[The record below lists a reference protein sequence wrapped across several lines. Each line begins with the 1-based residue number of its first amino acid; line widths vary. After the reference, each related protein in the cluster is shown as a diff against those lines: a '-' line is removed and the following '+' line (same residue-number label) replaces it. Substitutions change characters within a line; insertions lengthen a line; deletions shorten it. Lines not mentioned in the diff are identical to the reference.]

1 MYMIN
6 KAKYLSL
13 LVLLGAWGCTT
24 NQYVSKSGG
33 AYDDLYGGNPN
44 SGVIT
49 NNNNVD
55 QDVSRSGNPD
65 YNSTQDD
72 QLAGTSDYYDD
83 SYLSSR
89 SVGRALSSTDVGY
102 NAGFNDGYNLASRS
116 SSSFYNGFNGLGS
129 YWPGS
134 SMGLSFGF
142 GLGNMMRISPYL
154 GFGMGSMMSMGYSP
168 WGYNSMMG
176 YGSFGY
182 DPFGYN
188 SFGYSP
194 YSSMYGYGGY
204 DSFYGYG
211 GGYGYGYN
219 PYAYN
224 RPVIVVNNVYDRQ
237 GLNRS
242 YGPRSANTSRS
253 SDRYNSG
260 FVNNPR
266 SGNSGSDRG
275 SRRSANSVAG
285 TDSYSSPRSSS
296 RGGRGGESY
305 SGGRTSAEANNARSY
320 SRGSS
325 EGNNVYYARPR
336 TSSASTYT
344 PEGTS
349 SGNYSSPRAARSSSS
364 YTAPSRSESNYSS
377 PSRSSSSYSSPGRSS
392 ESYSAPARSTYS
404 APTYS
409 APAPSRSYS
418 APAPSS
424 GGGGGGASRSSSRGP
439 R

>member
-1 MYMIN
+1 MFMIN

-24 NQYVSKSGG
+24 NKNVSNSGG

-44 SGVIT
+44 SGLIT
-49 NNNNVD
+49 NNNNYD

-65 YNSTQDD
+65 YSSTQDD

-89 SVGRALSSTDVGY
+89 SVGRALSPTGVGY

-116 SSSFYNGFNGLGS
+116 VSPFYNGFNGLGS

-142 GLGNMMRISPYL
+142 GLGNMMRIRPYL

-194 YSSMYGYGGY
+194 YNSMYGFGGY

-237 GLNRS
+237 GLSRS
-242 YGPRSANTSRS
+242 YGPRTANSSRS

-266 SGNSGSDRG
+266 SGNYTGSDRG

-285 TDSYSSPRSSS
+285 NDSYSSPRSSS
-296 RGGRGGESY
+296 RSGRGVSESNPGGRSSAANG
-305 SGGRTSAEANNARSY
+305 SGY
-320 SRGSS
+320 SRGNS
-325 EGNNVYYARPR
+325 EGNNVYYSRPR
-336 TSSASTYT
+336 SSSASNYT
-344 PEGTS
+344 SEGTN
-349 SGNYSSPRAARSSSS
+349 SGNYSSPRSSRSSSS

-377 PSRSSSSYSSPGRSS
+377 PARSGNSYSSPSRST
-392 ESYSAPARSTYS
+392 ESYNAPTRTYS
-404 APTYS
+404 APSYS

-418 APAPSS
+418 APASS
-424 GGGGGGASRSSSRGP
+424 GGGGGGGASRSSGRGP